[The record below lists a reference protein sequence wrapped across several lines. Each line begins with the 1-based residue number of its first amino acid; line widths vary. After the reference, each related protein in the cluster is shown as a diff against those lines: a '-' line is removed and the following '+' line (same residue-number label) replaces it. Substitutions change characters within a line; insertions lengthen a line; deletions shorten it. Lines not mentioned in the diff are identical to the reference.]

1 MTDDTESTSSG
12 SEPPSLPPDA
22 TTGVGT
28 STSGASLVMIGGA
41 LVLGSW
47 VIFELFVD
55 GYVVGWPAVLLAIM
69 AVTIPRANRSFI
81 EKIAPV
87 DAAMKAVGYLLGL
100 FGIVLIATDLRFA
113 SSALDSAVEII
124 GALVAYAG
132 YVAGF
137 LGARS
142 IDA

>member
-1 MTDDTESTSSG
+1 M
-12 SEPPSLPPDA
+12 
-22 TTGVGT
+22 
-28 STSGASLVMIGGA
+28 
-41 LVLGSW
+41 
-47 VIFELFVD
+47 
-55 GYVVGWPAVLLAIM
+55 VGWPAVLLAIM